1 MEVHKMANRP
11 DAQGLSI
18 GIIMD
23 GNGRW
28 AKKRGLPRTAGHTKG
43 AKVFHDISLYC
54 NEIGV
59 SSVYF
64 YAFSTENWIRPADEI
79 SGIMRL
85 FGEYLI
91 KALDYEKD
99 NIRLKF
105 LGDRTRLPK
114 EYQEKM
120 NDLETRSAVKTGMTL
135 NICMNYGGRDEIV
148 FAAQKLAQQVK
159 EGKLQPE
166 DITVEAMS
174 QQMYSAGQKDPDFIL
189 RPSGEKR
196 LSNFLLWQAAYSE
209 LVEMDKLWPD
219 FTRQDLDAAID
230 EFHKRNRRFGGV

>member
-1 MEVHKMANRP
+1 MAEKPN
-11 DAQGLSI
+11 AQGLSI

-54 NEIGV
+54 NELGV

-64 YAFSTENWIRPADEI
+64 YAFSTENWIRPQEEI

-105 LGDRTRLPK
+105 LGDRTALPK
-114 EYQEKM
+114 EYQERM
-120 NDLETRSAVKTGMTL
+120 DDLETRSAVKTGMTL
-135 NICMNYGGRDEIV
+135 NICMNYGGRDEITN
-148 FAAQKLAQQVK
+148 AAKRLAKKVQNG
-159 EGKLQPE
+159 EMNPE
-166 DITVEAMS
+166 DITIEAMS
-174 QQMYSAGQKDPDFIL
+174 NEMYSAGQKDPDFIL

-196 LSNFLLWQAAYSE
+196 LSNFMLWQAAYSE
-209 LVEMDKLWPD
+209 LIEMDKLWPD
-219 FTRQDLDAAID
+219 FTRPDLDEAIA
-230 EFHKRNRRFGGV
+230 EFHRRNRRFGGV